1 LAAALNICAEGLKEI
16 KYMMYSVDVGL
27 TPIGV
32 QGWLAQAP
40 LPADV
45 SAFQFFSGPQF
56 FIALIAGILMAF
68 AFQVLLTNF
77 AVAANIS
84 SGINPLETGTKSWG
98 KAIRNIESKVGGL
111 MLFTV
116 NTALFIACFLAVKLT
131 LIRDIELGA
140 IVAVV
145 IWSAYF
151 LLLLWTGSQAIG
163 SMAGAVGSTAS
174 ASLQGMTGIVATA
187 LSGRAAN
194 EQIVNTVEAS
204 VAAVT
209 RELQSGLAP
218 DRLREGVQDYVEKLQ
233 IPQPNLKGISN
244 QFLELLGQ
252 TGGQA
257 AGSEALLQTLKS
269 AMPEDWSAML
279 PRLVQAATPEELKS
293 GDLSDRISQ
302 LLEQVQSTQGSA
314 QSGSSPSF
322 LQPIIG
328 TLIGTLAQRIDL
340 SDLDL
345 EQIAGQ
351 WTNLGQQFSQQAGQV
366 AETVGGKQAFSILRT
381 DIENYLLNS
390 PSWYLRPENL
400 DQGFR
405 AVLFDPEAEPELVQQ
420 QICQI
425 NRRYFVEILGRREG
439 LVQERIND
447 VADQLELIRREV
459 LDQVGQAVEEVR
471 SQTLRHR
478 VEQYLASAPKDSLN
492 PEQISQD
499 FAGLLVDPQASY
511 ETLGNRLLQ
520 FDRDALRQMLLSGRQ
535 DLGEHEIEPILNELE
550 GTRDRFLNQSQE
562 QWSQIQAQASEF
574 RGQVETYLRETNL
587 EELSP
592 AALQQMLQTLADTPE
607 MGGLLAQT
615 GLGQLDRGNLEQLL
629 AERGLSSDQV
639 HPLLDQI
646 ESVRDSLLHAPQALA
661 GEAKEQYERVVHQ
674 LSDYLGGT
682 PLQDLTP
689 EAVSQQLGEWLNNPQ
704 ASTLALRQQLSQID
718 RQTLVNA
725 LSQRSDLSPGEIDQI
740 IDRVQSTLRSLVR
753 TPQRL
758 ASRTRDRISDFQD
771 SLADYL
777 RHTERQELNPEGI
790 RRDLGLLLKQP
801 QAGLSQWGDRLS
813 QLDRGTLV
821 ALLAQRQDVSEEEAN
836 QIADQVLGVGEQIQA
851 QIQSVQ
857 KQAQSAVDGVF
868 DNLRNYLNALDQPEL
883 NYDAIKRDMQTLF
896 NDPEAGLVALRHR
909 LSQFD
914 RDTLTAILSSR
925 SDISHEQADRI
936 INQIEGA
943 RDSVL
948 HRAER
953 LQTEVEKRIEDLKE
967 QAKEQAEEAQKTVAT
982 AAWWLFGTAVT
993 SVATAAIAGVLAS
1006 GGLDVLS

>member
-1 LAAALNICAEGLKEI
+1 
-16 KYMMYSVDVGL
+16 MSYSIDVG
-27 TPIGV
+27 PASVGF
-32 QGWLAQAP
+32 QGLAQAP

-56 FIALIAGILMAF
+56 FIALTAGILMAF

-174 ASLQGMTGIVATA
+174 AGLQGVTGVVATA
-187 LSGRAAN
+187 LSGRVAN

-209 RELQSGLAP
+209 RELQTGLAP
-218 DRLREGVQDYVEKLQ
+218 DRLREGVQDYVKKLQ
-233 IPQPNLKGISN
+233 VPQPDLKGISS

-252 TGGQA
+252 SGEA
-257 AGSEALLQTLKS
+257 AGGESLLQTIKS
-269 AMPEDWSAML
+269 AMPEDWSAVL
-279 PRLVQAATPEELKS
+279 PGLVQAATPEELKS
-293 GDLSDRISQ
+293 GELSDRISQ
-302 LLEQVQSTQGSA
+302 LLQQVQSTQGA
-314 QSGSSPSF
+314 VQGGSGSSF
-322 LQPIIG
+322 LQPVIG
-328 TLIGTLAQRIDL
+328 TLISTLAQRVDL

-351 WTNLGQQFSQQAGQV
+351 WTDLGQQLSQKAGQV
-366 AETVGGKQAFSILRT
+366 AETAGGKQAFSILRT
-381 DIENYLLNS
+381 DVENYLLKS
-390 PSWYLRPENL
+390 PSWYLQPENL

-420 QICQI
+420 QLRQL
-425 NRRYFVEILGRREG
+425 NRRYFVEVLNRREG
-439 LVQERIND
+439 FSGDRVND
-447 VADQLELIRREV
+447 VVDQLELIRREV

-471 SQTLRHR
+471 SHALRQR
-478 VEQYLASAPKDSLN
+478 VETYLSSAPKESLN
-492 PEQISQD
+492 PEQIAQD

-511 ETLGNRLLQ
+511 EILGSRLLQ

-535 DLGEHEIEPILNELE
+535 DLGEDEIEPILNELE

-562 QWSQIQAQASEF
+562 QWSQIQAQAGEF
-574 RGQVETYLRETNL
+574 RGQVESYLRETNP
-587 EELSP
+587 EELTP
-592 AALQQMLQTLADTPE
+592 AGLRQMLQTLANAPE

-615 GLGQLDRGNLEQLL
+615 GLGQLDRGSLEQVL
-629 AERGLSSDQV
+629 AQRDLNPDQV
-639 HPLLDQI
+639 HHLLDQI
-646 ESVRDSLLHAPQALA
+646 ESVRDDLIHAPQALA
-661 GEAKEQYERVVHQ
+661 GEVKDQYEQIVNQ
-674 LSDYLGGT
+674 LGDYLRGT
-682 PLQDLTP
+682 NLSELTP
-689 EAVSQQLGEWLNNPQ
+689 EAISQQLGEFLNHPQ
-704 ASTLALRQQLSQID
+704 ASTLALRQQLAQID
-718 RQTLVNA
+718 RDTLVNA
-725 LSQRSDLSPGEIDQI
+725 LSQRSDLNPAEVNQVIDQA
-740 IDRVQSTLRSLVR
+740 QSALRSLVR
-753 TPQRL
+753 SPQRL
-758 ASRTRDRISDFQD
+758 ASRTRDRIDDFQ
-771 SLADYL
+771 STLADYL
-777 RHTERQELNPEGI
+777 RHTQRQELNPEGI
-790 RRDLGLLLKQP
+790 RRDLQLLLKQP

-813 QLDRGTLV
+813 QIDRGTLV

-836 QIADQVLGVGEQIQA
+836 QIADQILGVGQQIQA
-851 QIQSVQ
+851 QVQNAQ

-868 DNLRNYLNALDQPEL
+868 DRLRSYLNALEQPEL
-883 NYDAIKRDMQTLF
+883 NYDSVKRDMQTLF
-896 NDPEAGLVALRHR
+896 QDPEAGLVALRDR
-909 LSQFD
+909 LGQFD

-925 SDISHEQADRI
+925 SDISREQADRI
-936 INQIEGA
+936 IDQIEGA

-948 HRAER
+948 HQAER
-953 LQTEVEKRIEDLKE
+953 FQSQVEKRIEDLKE

-982 AAWWLFGTAVT
+982 AAWWLFGTAIT

-1006 GGLDVLS
+1006 GGFDVLS